1 MKPLPPAFLERMQ
14 SLLGR
19 EYPDFLACYDA
30 PPNVGLRV
38 NLLKLTA
45 DDFRRLSP
53 FGLEPVPWTA
63 EGFRLTDESQPGK
76 HPYHAAGLYYLQ
88 EPAAMA
94 ATDALDPQP
103 GERVLDLAASP
114 GGKTTHIASRMQN
127 TGLLVANEIR
137 TKRIP
142 ALAGNLE
149 RWGVRN
155 ALITNEPPERLSDR
169 LPGFFDRVLVDA
181 PCSGEGMFR
190 KEPDVRAEWNPEGIA
205 GYAARQRLILAFAAR
220 LVHPGGV
227 LVYSTCT
234 FAPEENESVIASFLD
249 ENRDFAL
256 DPGLPP
262 LPGLASAR
270 PEWIQPQRSD
280 VWLGAARIWPHLSPG
295 EGHFIARLKRVSG
308 DKGPSIR
315 RASLPVPPR
324 PALDDFNR
332 FISNYCSLNTAHWSP
347 VTERL
352 ALLGPRLYH
361 VPPETPDLSGLRISS
376 PGWWLG
382 EAKKG
387 RFEPSHALAMALRAD
402 DARLRLDLP
411 ADDGRVSAYLRG
423 QTIAASLPDGWT
435 LVTVDG
441 FPLGWG
447 KAVNG
452 VLKNHYPAG
461 LRVY

>member
-14 SLLGR
+14 SLLGN
-19 EYPDFLACYDA
+19 EYPGFLACYDA

-38 NLLKLTA
+38 NLLKLSA

-63 EGFRLTDESQPGK
+63 EGFRLTGDEQPGK

-103 GERVLDLAASP
+103 GERILDLAASP
-114 GGKTTHIASRMQN
+114 GGKTTHIASRMKN
-127 TGLLVANEIR
+127 TGLLLANEIR

-142 ALAGNLE
+142 ALAANLE

-155 ALITNEPPERLSDR
+155 TLITNEPPERLADR

-190 KEPDVRAEWNPEGIA
+190 KEPDVRAEWKAEGIA
-205 GYAARQRLILAFAAR
+205 GYAERQRLILTFAAR
-220 LVHPGGV
+220 LVRPGGV

-234 FAPEENESVIASFLD
+234 FAPEENEAVVASFLD
-249 ENRDFAL
+249 KNRDFAL
-256 DPGLPP
+256 APSLPP
-262 LPGLASAR
+262 LPGLSSAR
-270 PEWIQPQRSD
+270 PEWIQPIRSGP
-280 VWLGAARIWPHLSPG
+280 WPGAARIWPHLSPG
-295 EGHFIARLKRVSG
+295 EGHFIARLERVGG
-308 DKGPSIR
+308 DPGPSIR

-324 PALDDFNR
+324 PALEDFNA
-332 FISNYCSLNTAHWSP
+332 FIMEHATLDITALNL
-347 VTERL
+347 V
-352 ALLGPRLYH
+352 LLSSRLYH
-361 VPPETPDLSGLRISS
+361 LPPETPDLSGLRVSS

-382 EAKKG
+382 EAKKN
-387 RFEPSHALAMALRAD
+387 RFEPGHALAMALRAA
-402 DARLRLDLP
+402 DARLRLDL
-411 ADDGRVSAYLRG
+411 AVDDSRLAAYLRG
-423 QTIAASLPDGWT
+423 QPLDLSLPNGWT

-441 FPLGWG
+441 YPLGWG

>member
-1 MKPLPPAFLERMQ
+1 MKPLPPAFLKRMQ
-14 SLLGR
+14 SLLGD
-19 EYPDFLACYDA
+19 EYPGFLACYSQ
-30 PPNVGLRV
+30 PPNIGLRV
-38 NLLKLTA
+38 NLLKLSA
-45 DDFRRLSP
+45 DDFRRISP

-63 EGFRLTDESQPGK
+63 EGFRLAGESQPGK

-114 GGKTTHIASRMQN
+114 GGKTTHIASRLKN
-127 TGLLVANEIR
+127 TGLLVANDIR

-142 ALAGNLE
+142 ALSSNLE

-155 ALITNEPPERLSDR
+155 TLITNEPPERLADK

-190 KEPDVRAEWNPEGIA
+190 KEPDVRAEWNAEAIP
-205 GYAARQRLILAFAAR
+205 GYAERQRLILNFAAR
-220 LVHPGGV
+220 LVRPGGV

-234 FAPEENESVIASFLD
+234 FAPEENEAVIASFLEKD
-249 ENRDFAL
+249 RDFIL
-256 DPGLPP
+256 DPDFSP
-262 LPGLASAR
+262 LPGLSSAR
-270 PEWIQPQRSD
+270 PEWVQADFAGEWP
-280 VWLGAARIWPHLSPG
+280 GAARIWPHLSPG

-308 DKGPSIR
+308 EPGFSIR

-324 PALDDFNR
+324 SVLEDFNR
-332 FISNYCSLNTAHWSP
+332 F
-347 VTERL
+347 VTEYCPLDTGHLTL
-352 ALLGPRLYH
+352 AQLGPRLYH
-361 VPPETPDLSGLRISS
+361 LPPETPDLSGLRIPS

-382 EAKKG
+382 EAKKN
-387 RFEPSHALAMALRAD
+387 RFEPSQALGMALRAEE
-402 DARLRLDLP
+402 ARLRLDLP
-411 ADDGRVSAYLRG
+411 ADDERVAAYLCG
-423 QTIAASLPDGWT
+423 QTLDAPLLDGWT

-447 KAVNG
+447 KGVSN
-452 VLKNHYPAG
+452 VLKNHYPSG
-461 LRVY
+461 LRLV